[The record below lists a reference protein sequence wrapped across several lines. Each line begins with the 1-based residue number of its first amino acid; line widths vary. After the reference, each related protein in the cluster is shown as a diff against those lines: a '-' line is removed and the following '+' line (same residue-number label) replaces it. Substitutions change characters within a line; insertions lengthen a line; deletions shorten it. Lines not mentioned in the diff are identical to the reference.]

1 MANKPRYTARQ
12 VIQAL
17 QATQGMVYLAAE
29 RLHCDPQ
36 TVLNYC
42 KRYPSVEA
50 AKVAARGALLDVAE
64 VKLWQA
70 VQRGEAWA
78 IAFALKTIGR
88 TRGYGDRLDLSLTIE
103 RAATLVAGQYGLSVD
118 EVLTEA
124 RLLLEEVDHAQA

>member
-1 MANKPRYTARQ
+1 
-12 VIQAL
+12 
-17 QATQGMVYLAAE
+17 MVYLAAE

-88 TRGYGDRLDLSLTIE
+88 TRGYGERLDLSLTIE